1 MKHIAFDMTTG
12 ESEMQPGVGTFSPA
26 VEDYLE
32 QILRLIN
39 EKGYARAVDI
49 AAALSISQASV
60 TNMIKRLDVE
70 GLLKHEKYRGMVL
83 TETGEEI
90 ARSITERHL
99 ILTDFLSLFDLDDDL
114 INRDVEGMEHHIS
127 APTLKVI
134 QELTKRLKATP
145 EHVDGIN
152 EALNQDL

>member
-1 MKHIAFDMTTG
+1 MTTG
-12 ESEMQPGVGTFSPA
+12 ETETQPGVGTFSPA

-49 AAALSISQASV
+49 AAALNISQASV

-90 ARSITERHL
+90 AKSITQRHQ
-99 ILTDFLSLFDLDDDL
+99 ILTDFLNLFGLDEDL

-134 QELTKRLKATP
+134 QELTALLQSAPDHVQGVKDALKR
-145 EHVDGIN
+145 DGI
-152 EALNQDL
+152 

>member
-1 MKHIAFDMTTG
+1 MTTG
-12 ESEMQPGVGTFSPA
+12 ESETQPGVGTFSPA

-90 ARSITERHL
+90 ARSITERHQ
-99 ILTDFLSLFDLDDDL
+99 ILTEFLSLCDLDDDL

-152 EALNQDL
+152 KALNQDL

>member
-1 MKHIAFDMTTG
+1 MTTG
-12 ESEMQPGVGTFSPA
+12 ESETQPGVGTFSPA

-90 ARSITERHL
+90 ARSITERHQ

-134 QELTKRLKATP
+134 QELTKRLKTTP

>member
-1 MKHIAFDMTTG
+1 M
-12 ESEMQPGVGTFSPA
+12 
-26 VEDYLE
+26 
-32 QILRLIN
+32 
-39 EKGYARAVDI
+39 DI

-90 ARSITERHL
+90 AKSITERHQ

-134 QELTKRLKATP
+134 QELTKRLTETP
-145 EHVDGIN
+145 EHVEGIN
-152 EALNQDL
+152 KALNQDV

>member
-1 MKHIAFDMTTG
+1 MTTG

-90 ARSITERHL
+90 ARSITERHQ

-134 QELTKRLKATP
+134 QELTRRLKSTP

-152 EALNQDL
+152 EALNQDV